1 MLLSMDI
8 DKVVHGKQGSFH
20 GKLRLAW
27 KVVHGQRKLAW
38 KCLSMDSYQE
48 LMTLLRI
55 FSQEDTKR
63 AETNSTSILLENV
76 SKNHNSIASHYSMV
90 I

>member
-1 MLLSMDI
+1 MDI
-8 DKVVHGKQGSFH
+8 DKVVRGKQGSFH
-20 GKLRLAW
+20 GKLRPAW

-48 LMTLLRI
+48 LMMILRI

-63 AETNSTSILLENV
+63 AEKNSKSILLENV
-76 SKNHNSIASHYSMV
+76 
-90 I
+90 